1 MLTTALPWI
10 FKVQREDPFC
20 KASRKPMTLENFS
33 HHVRNTSGTQ
43 REQ

>member
-1 MLTTALPWI
+1 MLATALPWI

-20 KASRKPMTLENFS
+20 KASRKPMTIDI